1 VGQEGEIMS
10 DDKRSGWF
18 RYHGLHTIKWTASDT
33 VVVLV
38 IWLIWC
44 GFNALLLYEGWPLW
58 E

>member
-1 VGQEGEIMS
+1 MS

-44 GFNALLLYEGWPLW
+44 GLNALLVYEGWPCGIGLP
-58 E
+58 